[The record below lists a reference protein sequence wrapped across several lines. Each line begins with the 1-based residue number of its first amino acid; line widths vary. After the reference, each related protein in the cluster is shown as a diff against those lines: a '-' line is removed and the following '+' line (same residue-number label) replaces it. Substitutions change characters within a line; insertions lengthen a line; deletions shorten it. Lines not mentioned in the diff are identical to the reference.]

1 MPISFPLNPTIG
13 QVYTYSGRSWTWDG
27 RGWFPG
33 VAIGATGATGIQANL
48 TAVTSNIIPA
58 ANVTYDLGTSA
69 LRWRDLYLSGNS
81 INLGGAVITASNN
94 SVVLPEGSQ
103 IGNVTIGSG
112 GATITVSDTR
122 PSTGTNGQL
131 WFDSDLGDLNIFVS
145 NSWAIISG
153 AQGPAGP
160 PGATG
165 AVGATGAGTV
175 GVGASFGVTGISY
188 ANSANASPTSTVT
201 ITGNGFVTGANVFV
215 ASQFVVDGN
224 TYIMSNVAIPSN
236 SAITFSMPPVPATN
250 ILYDGSRYSVTVIN
264 GDGQL
269 AYRPNLL
276 LTSVEYA
283 GPTQL
288 EYLVVAGGGGGGQ
301 GGGGAGGMVVGNV
314 TLQSSPGINYTVTVG
329 GGGARYTGLGS
340 NSSLAVTGLTVTG
353 IGGGGGGN
361 ANSNGTNGGS
371 GGGSG
376 GNAGAFQSGG
386 TATQTSPAGGTGYGF
401 NGSGN
406 PSTSFGSAWG
416 DIPSGAGG
424 GAGGAASNNT
434 NGPGRA
440 NSITGSSVTY
450 AVGGNGSTYYAADAA
465 NAAANTGN
473 GGNGGGASNG
483 GDGGIGGSGI
493 VIIAYSNVYA
503 NITTVGAGLTYTFS
517 SSRPGYKVYT
527 FTQGTG
533 TITW

>member
-1 MPISFPLNPTIG
+1 MPISFPSNPTLN
-13 QVYTYSGRSWTWDG
+13 QVYTS
-27 RGWFPG
+27 
-33 VAIGATGATGIQANL
+33 
-48 TAVTSNIIPA
+48 
-58 ANVTYDLGTSA
+58 
-69 LRWRDLYLSGNS
+69 
-81 INLGGAVITASNN
+81 GAVSYTWNGQYWVRSSTN
-94 SVVLPEGSQ
+94 
-103 IGNVTIGSG
+103 SG
-112 GATITVSDTR
+112 GATITVSDAS
-122 PSTGTNGQL
+122 PSTGTTGQL

-153 AQGPAGP
+153 AQGPIGPTGPAGP
-160 PGATG
+160 QGSPGGATGLPGPSGATGSRGATG
-165 AVGATGAGTV
+165 ATGVGITAP
-175 GVGASFGVTGISY
+175 GASFGITGIAYSNLLE
-188 ANSANASPTSTVT
+188 ATSSSTVT
-201 ITGNGFVTGANVFV
+201 ITGDGFVTGANVFV
-215 ASQFVVDGN
+215 AKQFVVDGN
-224 TYIMSNVAIPSN
+224 TYIMSDVVVTSN
-236 SAITFSMPPVPATN
+236 STITFLMPPLAATN

-276 LTSVEYA
+276 LASNEYS

-314 TLQSSPGINYTVTVG
+314 SLQSSPGINYTVTVG

-340 NSSLAVTGLTVTG
+340 NSALAVTGLTVTG

-376 GNAGAFQSGG
+376 GNSGGFQSGG

-473 GGNGGGASNG
+473 GGNGGGATNG

-493 VIIAYSNVYA
+493 VIIAYSNYYA
-503 NITTVGAGLTYTFS
+503 NIANISAGLTYTYS
-517 SSRPGYKVYT
+517 SSRPGYRVYT